1 MTELQTGRIM
11 LPFPVILGEQ
21 VWVFVALK
29 MGKIEGDTETK
40 SWSYIVEDFQKQG
53 TEAKNLD
60 HEARILGWISPCKN
74 LPHSV

>member
-1 MTELQTGRIM
+1 
-11 LPFPVILGEQ
+11 
-21 VWVFVALK
+21 